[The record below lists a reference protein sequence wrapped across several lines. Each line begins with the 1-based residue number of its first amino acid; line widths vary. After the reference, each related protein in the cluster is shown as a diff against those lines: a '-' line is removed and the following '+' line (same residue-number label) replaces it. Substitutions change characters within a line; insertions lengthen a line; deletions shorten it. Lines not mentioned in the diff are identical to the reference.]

1 MDPNDV
7 PFEEWFCSSCR
18 TLLFRIVPAPGVH
31 ISIRCRRCG
40 AIIERKID
48 HPKHLNGHSETTN
61 DQVVHLFH
69 RLDDK
74 LDSMLDRMTTEG

>member
-1 MDPNDV
+1 V

-40 AIIERKID
+40 AIIERKIESRPKLGHTNGDAETDDD
-48 HPKHLNGHSETTN
+48 HL
-61 DQVVHLFH
+61 VHLYH

-74 LDSMLDRMTTEG
+74 LDTVLDQIKDRA